1 MKHESS
7 VQFLMRNAQDT
18 HNAQA
23 SELNSSHMGPVLRS
37 SEQSVQILNDKR
49 ATLVDAAAVAA
60 KGKEPFLANSSVTP
74 AFKPAPTRR
83 LRKAAALK
91 SPYADNATKKQF
103 HCSKEVRQ
111 LYDSI
116 L

>member
-1 MKHESS
+1 
-7 VQFLMRNAQDT
+7 
-18 HNAQA
+18 
-23 SELNSSHMGPVLRS
+23 
-37 SEQSVQILNDKR
+37 VQILNDKR

-60 KGKEPFLANSSVTP
+60 KGKEPFSANSSVTP

-91 SPYADNATKKQF
+91 SPYDDNATKRQF

-116 L
+116 LQTHAHPDISRDLKSEEYVLFLFPSPPSTRFPNAPVYVT